1 MAQSKRRTGASVRDG
16 WSGDVRARA
25 PTAAVGSAAL
35 GNSGHSYTTEVER
48 DVAASCCTTVRSTPG
63 RGCGMRYRA
72 VGRSS
77 SPPAVRTGRSSA
89 WIETAPPLR
98 VPSVHERSYLCR
110 TSNSWPAIFGTCRWM
125 RRLTWCF
132 RSCQLITWRP
142 PETGHG
148 CSVHFAAWLRPGGL
162 LLMLAPRS
170 AQNPFA
176 PALAH
181 PTWHNVFSSAEL
193 ADLCECSGF
202 TVEILCGRIGRLA
215 ILAKQLAWETG
226 QRTGMRVLA
235 YPLQWMM
242 TVLDSC
248 AESRHERATL
258 MWLLMARAE
267 GRVVS

>member
-1 MAQSKRRTGASVRDG
+1 M
-16 WSGDVRARA
+16 W
-25 PTAAVGSAAL
+25 PLLAAL
-35 GNSGHSYTTEVER
+35 PC
-48 DVAASCCTTVRSTPG
+48 D
-63 RGCGMRYRA
+63 
-72 VGRSS
+72 
-77 SPPAVRTGRSSA
+77 
-89 WIETAPPLR
+89 PLR
-98 VPSVHERSYLCR
+98 VVDAGCGTGGWTLELAACRPNWSVVGVDRDRAAIARAERARTQLSLSNVEFVAGDFRDLQMDAAADVVLSVLSAHYLAAAGDGPRLFR
-110 TSNSWPAIFGTCRWM
+110 T
-125 RRLTWCF
+125 
-132 RSCQLITWRP
+132 
-142 PETGHG
+142 
-148 CSVHFAAWLRPGGL
+148 FAAWLRPGGL